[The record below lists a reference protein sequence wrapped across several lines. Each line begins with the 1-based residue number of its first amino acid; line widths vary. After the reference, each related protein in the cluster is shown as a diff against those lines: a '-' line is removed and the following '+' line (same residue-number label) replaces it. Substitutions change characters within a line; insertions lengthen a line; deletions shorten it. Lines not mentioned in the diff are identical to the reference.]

1 MPKLLLFA
9 AIVAVHVAS
18 RPALAQ
24 IDMRAMASMDGA
36 CRAEIETQAVACQP
50 AGTFMQFGNGRSLFV
65 FSRGGVLYS
74 FSGSRI
80 QQRGDKGFA
89 LIVDMI
95 RIASQTVPER
105 ALADAEGECTVQTE
119 PGGGSFTAI
128 ACEAHSRGEKARYRF
143 SLDHISNFERK
154 AYR

>member
-36 CRAEIETQAVACQP
+36 CRAEIETQDVACQP
-50 AGTFMQFGNGRSLFV
+50 AGTFMQFGNGRSLV
-65 FSRGGVLYS
+65 AFSRGAVLYS

-80 QQRGDKGFA
+80 QQRGDKAVGP
-89 LIVDMI
+89 IV
-95 RIASQTVPER
+95 ASVRTGTHNVPER
-105 ALADAEGECTVQTE
+105 RLAV
-119 PGGGSFTAI
+119 
-128 ACEAHSRGEKARYRF
+128 AR
-143 SLDHISNFERK
+143 
-154 AYR
+154 A